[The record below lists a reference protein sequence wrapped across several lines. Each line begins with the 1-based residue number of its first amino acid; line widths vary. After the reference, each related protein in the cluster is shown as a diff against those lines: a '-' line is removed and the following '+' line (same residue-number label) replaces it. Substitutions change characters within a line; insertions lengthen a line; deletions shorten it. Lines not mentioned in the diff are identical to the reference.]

1 MLICTTCVS
10 CSFLQK
16 ARTGKTRV
24 QQELSDREGV
34 ERGLS
39 LVKSWIQDSRELLLN
54 PTSDL
59 DILTQELEV
68 KKNETVFSIQHYSF
82 VFKLQYATLLT
93 QFCML
98 N

>member
-1 MLICTTCVS
+1 MLICAICVS
-10 CSFLQK
+10 CSLLQK

-24 QQELSDREGV
+24 QQELLDREGV

-68 KKNETVFSIQHYSF
+68 KKKIVKQYSESNNIC
-82 VFKLQYATLLT
+82 FKL
-93 QFCML
+93 
-98 N
+98 

>member
-1 MLICTTCVS
+1 MFS
-10 CSFLQK
+10 CSLLQK

-24 QQELSDREGV
+24 QQELSDREDV

-68 KKNETVFSIQHYSF
+68 KISDFRFIHIQNVNSATNNICLKTFVCYTVVIVLHVS
-82 VFKLQYATLLT
+82 
-93 QFCML
+93 
-98 N
+98 

>member
-1 MLICTTCVS
+1 MLICTIRVS
-10 CSFLQK
+10 CSLLQK
-16 ARTGKTRV
+16 ARTAKTRV
-24 QQELSDREGV
+24 HQELSDREGV

-68 KKNETVFSIQHYSF
+68 NKK
-82 VFKLQYATLLT
+82 
-93 QFCML
+93 
-98 N
+98 

>member
-1 MLICTTCVS
+1 MLICTICVS

-24 QQELSDREGV
+24 QQELLDREGV

-68 KKNETVFSIQHYSF
+68 NKK
-82 VFKLQYATLLT
+82 
-93 QFCML
+93 
-98 N
+98 

>member
-1 MLICTTCVS
+1 MLICTNSVS

-68 KKNETVFSIQHYSF
+68 KKKMKQCLVSNSV
-82 VFKLQYATLLT
+82 
-93 QFCML
+93 
-98 N
+98 